1 MELFNF
7 FDCLYNQYNQF
18 MYVDLLPCNFAQ
30 LIYSNFESVHSLDF
44 STYKIMSLVNR
55 YSWTSS
61 FPTWSLLYHFLA

>member
-44 STYKIMSLVNR
+44 STYKITSLVNR
-55 YSWTSS
+55 YS
-61 FPTWSLLYHFLA
+61 